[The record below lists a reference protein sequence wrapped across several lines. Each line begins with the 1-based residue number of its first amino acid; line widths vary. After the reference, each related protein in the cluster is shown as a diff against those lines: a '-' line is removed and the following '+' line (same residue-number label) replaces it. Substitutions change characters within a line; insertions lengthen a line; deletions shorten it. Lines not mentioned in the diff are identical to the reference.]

1 MPKWIIVPTNTFKRL
16 YQTKTNEQKQ
26 KTKEILESL
35 TLSDNPLK
43 LGKKKKNLDFWAI
56 DMSYGD
62 RLAYTVYGKE
72 LYLLKV
78 CNHKDVYGRD

>member
-1 MPKWIIVPTNTFKRL
+1 MSKWTIVRTGTFKRL
-16 YQTKTNEQKQ
+16 YRAKTDEQKQ

-43 LGKKKKNLDFWAI
+43 LGTKKRNLNFWAV
-56 DMSYGD
+56 DLSYRD
-62 RLAYTVYGKE
+62 RLAYTVCGKE

-78 CNHKDVYGRD
+78 CDHKDVYGRD